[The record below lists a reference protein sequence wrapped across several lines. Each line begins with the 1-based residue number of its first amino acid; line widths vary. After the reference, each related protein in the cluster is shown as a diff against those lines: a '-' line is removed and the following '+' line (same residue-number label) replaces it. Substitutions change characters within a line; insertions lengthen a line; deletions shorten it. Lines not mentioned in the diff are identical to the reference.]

1 VAQPRKSGTPHGGDD
16 RVADGKPRRFEERD
30 TLADER
36 EASLD
41 ARQRDADARDA
52 LQTGRDEEI
61 KTILASAA
69 ERDSRAD
76 ARDTVAD
83 RRDATASLDS
93 FLHDEEFL
101 AGHKARR
108 SAAIDRSDSKSDRA
122 HGAADRSRLAESTH
136 AEPKR

>member
-1 VAQPRKSGTPHGGDD
+1 MTHDGGDD
-16 RVADGKPRRFEERD
+16 RVVDGRPRRSNERD
-30 TLADER
+30 SLANER

-52 LQTGRDEEI
+52 VQTGRDEEV
-61 KTILASAA
+61 KTILASAD
-69 ERDSRAD
+69 ERDNEAD
-76 ARDTVAD
+76 ARDSVAD

-93 FLHDEEFL
+93 FLHDADFL

-108 SAAIDRSDSKSDRA
+108 SAAFDRSDSKSDRA

-136 AEPKR
+136 TESTR